1 MPKAKYEGI
10 YHSLKKR
17 IEAQDYPYQ
26 SLLPSEN
33 TLIEKYACSRNTVRR
48 ALAELV
54 ADGYVQT
61 MQGRGVRVIYQPVG
75 KTTFTIGGIETFQE
89 TARRNRL
96 RAVTKVTKFE
106 TVIADECFAA
116 KSGFSVGDELWS
128 IERVR
133 YLNGKALILD
143 VNYFLKDI
151 VPGDKVFSYLEGAL
165 NASQEIRKVPEI
177 YLLALS
183 KFYAGLPSLD
193 PDQQA
198 LCRRIMEIL
207 TGNGMLFAYFK
218 KLSKYAELSGDVL
231 DKEIIEYHG
240 SQDVRPVLKIRI
252 LPDEEEFHEEEMRM
266 VYKGIYIRQ
275 KVLFEGE
282 IMEYEIYE
290 EENGALVKKAGG
302 EIDCKEVPAGDR
314 GNRFSCLNSMSLFL
328 STKEDA
334 KLKEAMTKYVTDNMT
349 VEELFPLK

>member
-10 YHSLKKR
+10 YHSIQKR

-33 TLIEKYACSRNTVRR
+33 TLIEEYDCSRNTVRR

-96 RAVTKVTKFE
+96 HAVTKVTKFE

-133 YLNGKALILD
+133 YLDGKALILD
-143 VNYFLKDI
+143 VNYFLKEF
-151 VPGDKVFSYLEGAL
+151 VPGLT
-165 NASQEIRKVPEI
+165 PEI
-177 YLLALS
+177 AANSIYEYIENTLGMQIITS
-183 KFYAGLPSLD
+183 K
-193 PDQQA
+193 
-198 LCRRIMEIL
+198 RRITVEHATARDEKLLDMGTYGCVAVVVNQTFNA
-207 TGNGMLFAYFK
+207 TGL
-218 KLSKYAELSGDVL
+218 
-231 DKEIIEYHG
+231 
-240 SQDVRPVLKIRI
+240 
-252 LPDEEEFHEEEMRM
+252 
-266 VYKGIYIRQ
+266 
-275 KVLFEGE
+275 LFEYTQSRHQPDYFCFQD
-282 IMEYEIYE
+282 I
-290 EENGALVKKAGG
+290 ATRKK
-302 EIDCKEVPAGDR
+302 
-314 GNRFSCLNSMSLFL
+314 
-328 STKEDA
+328 
-334 KLKEAMTKYVTDNMT
+334 
-349 VEELFPLK
+349 

>member
-106 TVIADECFAA
+106 TLIADERFAA

-143 VNYFLKDI
+143 VNYFLKEF
-151 VPGDKVFSYLEGAL
+151 VPGLTPQIAASSIYDYIENTLGMQIITSKRRITVEHATARDEKLLDMGTYGCVAVVVNQAF
-165 NASQEIRKVPEI
+165 NA
-177 YLLALS
+177 
-183 KFYAGLPSLD
+183 AGL
-193 PDQQA
+193 
-198 LCRRIMEIL
+198 
-207 TGNGMLFAYFK
+207 
-218 KLSKYAELSGDVL
+218 
-231 DKEIIEYHG
+231 
-240 SQDVRPVLKIRI
+240 
-252 LPDEEEFHEEEMRM
+252 
-266 VYKGIYIRQ
+266 
-275 KVLFEGE
+275 LFEYTQSRHQPDYFCFQD
-282 IMEYEIYE
+282 I
-290 EENGALVKKAGG
+290 ATRKK
-302 EIDCKEVPAGDR
+302 
-314 GNRFSCLNSMSLFL
+314 
-328 STKEDA
+328 
-334 KLKEAMTKYVTDNMT
+334 
-349 VEELFPLK
+349 

>member
-10 YHSLKKR
+10 YHSIKKR

-33 TLIEKYACSRNTVRR
+33 TLIEEYACSRNTVRR

-75 KTTFTIGGIETFQE
+75 KTTFTIGSIETFQE

-133 YLNGKALILD
+133 YLDGKALILD
-143 VNYFLKDI
+143 VNYFLKEF
-151 VPGDKVFSYLEGAL
+151 VPGLTPQIA
-165 NASQEIRKVPEI
+165 ASSI
-177 YLLALS
+177 YDYIENTLGMQIITS
-183 KFYAGLPSLD
+183 K
-193 PDQQA
+193 
-198 LCRRIMEIL
+198 RR
-207 TGNGMLFAYFK
+207 
-218 KLSKYAELSGDVL
+218 
-231 DKEIIEYHG
+231 
-240 SQDVRPVLKIRI
+240 
-252 LPDEEEFHEEEMRM
+252 
-266 VYKGIYIRQ
+266 
-275 KVLFEGE
+275 
-282 IMEYEIYE
+282 
-290 EENGALVKKAGG
+290 
-302 EIDCKEVPAGDR
+302 
-314 GNRFSCLNSMSLFL
+314 
-328 STKEDA
+328 
-334 KLKEAMTKYVTDNMT
+334 MT
-349 VEELFPLK
+349 VEHATARDEKLLDMGTYGCVAVVVNQTFNATGLLFEYTQSRHQPDYFCFQDIATRKK

>member
-10 YHSLKKR
+10 YRSIKKR

-33 TLIEKYACSRNTVRR
+33 TLIAEYDCSRNTVRR

-116 KSGFSVGDELWS
+116 KSGFSVVDELWR

-133 YLNGKALILD
+133 
-143 VNYFLKDI
+143 
-151 VPGDKVFSYLEGAL
+151 
-165 NASQEIRKVPEI
+165 
-177 YLLALS
+177 
-183 KFYAGLPSLD
+183 
-193 PDQQA
+193 
-198 LCRRIMEIL
+198 
-207 TGNGMLFAYFK
+207 
-218 KLSKYAELSGDVL
+218 
-231 DKEIIEYHG
+231 
-240 SQDVRPVLKIRI
+240 
-252 LPDEEEFHEEEMRM
+252 
-266 VYKGIYIRQ
+266 
-275 KVLFEGE
+275 
-282 IMEYEIYE
+282 
-290 EENGALVKKAGG
+290 
-302 EIDCKEVPAGDR
+302 
-314 GNRFSCLNSMSLFL
+314 
-328 STKEDA
+328 
-334 KLKEAMTKYVTDNMT
+334 
-349 VEELFPLK
+349 

>member
-10 YHSLKKR
+10 YHSIKKR

-33 TLIEKYACSRNTVRR
+33 TLIEEYACSRNTVRR

-96 RAVTKVTKFE
+96 HAVTKVTKFE

-133 YLNGKALILD
+133 YLDGKALILD
-143 VNYFLKDI
+143 VNYFLKEF
-151 VPGDKVFSYLEGAL
+151 VPGLT
-165 NASQEIRKVPEI
+165 PEI
-177 YLLALS
+177 AANSIYEYIENTLGMQIITSKRRITVEHATARDEKLLDMGTYGCVAVVVNQTFNS
-183 KFYAGLPSLD
+183 AGL
-193 PDQQA
+193 
-198 LCRRIMEIL
+198 
-207 TGNGMLFAYFK
+207 
-218 KLSKYAELSGDVL
+218 
-231 DKEIIEYHG
+231 
-240 SQDVRPVLKIRI
+240 
-252 LPDEEEFHEEEMRM
+252 
-266 VYKGIYIRQ
+266 
-275 KVLFEGE
+275 LFEYTQSRHQPDYFCFQD
-282 IMEYEIYE
+282 I
-290 EENGALVKKAGG
+290 ATRKK
-302 EIDCKEVPAGDR
+302 
-314 GNRFSCLNSMSLFL
+314 
-328 STKEDA
+328 
-334 KLKEAMTKYVTDNMT
+334 
-349 VEELFPLK
+349 

>member
-10 YHSLKKR
+10 YHSIQKR

-33 TLIEKYACSRNTVRR
+33 TLIEEYACSRNTVRR

-96 RAVTKVTKFE
+96 HAVTKVTKFE

-133 YLNGKALILD
+133 YLDGKALILD
-143 VNYFLKDI
+143 VNYFLKEF
-151 VPGDKVFSYLEGAL
+151 VPGLTPQIA
-165 NASQEIRKVPEI
+165 ASSI
-177 YLLALS
+177 YDYIENTLGMQIITS
-183 KFYAGLPSLD
+183 K
-193 PDQQA
+193 
-198 LCRRIMEIL
+198 RR
-207 TGNGMLFAYFK
+207 
-218 KLSKYAELSGDVL
+218 
-231 DKEIIEYHG
+231 
-240 SQDVRPVLKIRI
+240 
-252 LPDEEEFHEEEMRM
+252 
-266 VYKGIYIRQ
+266 
-275 KVLFEGE
+275 
-282 IMEYEIYE
+282 
-290 EENGALVKKAGG
+290 
-302 EIDCKEVPAGDR
+302 
-314 GNRFSCLNSMSLFL
+314 
-328 STKEDA
+328 
-334 KLKEAMTKYVTDNMT
+334 MT
-349 VEELFPLK
+349 VEHATARDEKLLDMGTYGCVAVVVNQTFNAAGLQFEYTQSRHQPDYFSFQDIATRKK

>member
-10 YHSLKKR
+10 YHSIQKR

-33 TLIEKYACSRNTVRR
+33 TLIEEYDCSRNTVRR

-96 RAVTKVTKFE
+96 HAVTKVTKFE

-133 YLNGKALILD
+133 YLDGKALILD
-143 VNYFLKDI
+143 VNYFLKEF
-151 VPGDKVFSYLEGAL
+151 VPGLT
-165 NASQEIRKVPEI
+165 PEI
-177 YLLALS
+177 AANSIYEYIENTLGMQIITSKRRITVEHATARDEKLLDMGTYGCVAVVVNQTFNS
-183 KFYAGLPSLD
+183 AGL
-193 PDQQA
+193 
-198 LCRRIMEIL
+198 
-207 TGNGMLFAYFK
+207 
-218 KLSKYAELSGDVL
+218 
-231 DKEIIEYHG
+231 
-240 SQDVRPVLKIRI
+240 
-252 LPDEEEFHEEEMRM
+252 
-266 VYKGIYIRQ
+266 
-275 KVLFEGE
+275 LFEYTQSRHQPDYFCFQD
-282 IMEYEIYE
+282 I
-290 EENGALVKKAGG
+290 ATRKK
-302 EIDCKEVPAGDR
+302 
-314 GNRFSCLNSMSLFL
+314 
-328 STKEDA
+328 
-334 KLKEAMTKYVTDNMT
+334 
-349 VEELFPLK
+349 

>member
-10 YHSLKKR
+10 YHSIKKR

-33 TLIEKYACSRNTVRR
+33 ILIEEYACSRNTVRR

-75 KTTFTIGGIETFQE
+75 KTTFTIGCIETFQE

-133 YLNGKALILD
+133 YLDGKALILD
-143 VNYFLKDI
+143 VNYFLKEF
-151 VPGDKVFSYLEGAL
+151 VPGLTPEIAANSIYDYIENTLGMQIITSKRHITVEHATARDEKLLDMDSYDCVAVVVNQTF
-165 NASQEIRKVPEI
+165 NAS
-177 YLLALS
+177 
-183 KFYAGLPSLD
+183 GL
-193 PDQQA
+193 
-198 LCRRIMEIL
+198 
-207 TGNGMLFAYFK
+207 
-218 KLSKYAELSGDVL
+218 
-231 DKEIIEYHG
+231 
-240 SQDVRPVLKIRI
+240 
-252 LPDEEEFHEEEMRM
+252 
-266 VYKGIYIRQ
+266 
-275 KVLFEGE
+275 LFEYTQSRHQPDYFCFQD
-282 IMEYEIYE
+282 I
-290 EENGALVKKAGG
+290 ATRKK
-302 EIDCKEVPAGDR
+302 
-314 GNRFSCLNSMSLFL
+314 
-328 STKEDA
+328 
-334 KLKEAMTKYVTDNMT
+334 
-349 VEELFPLK
+349 